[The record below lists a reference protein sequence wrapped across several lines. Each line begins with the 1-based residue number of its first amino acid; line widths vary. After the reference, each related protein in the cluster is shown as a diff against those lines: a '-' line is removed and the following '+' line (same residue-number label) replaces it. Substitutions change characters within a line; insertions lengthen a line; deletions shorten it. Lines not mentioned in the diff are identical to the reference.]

1 MTNLSN
7 YRYVVFL
14 KTICLLL
21 ISICNITQPL
31 FGQDKK
37 YQGAEIRTSETF
49 LYGKFEVRMRSF
61 ENSGMLS
68 SFFTFYDNP
77 DFVNN
82 WNEIDIEILGRY
94 NNEVQFNVITPGP
107 SGRAA
112 HEKRHILPYNPHEDF
127 HTYAFIWTPEFI
139 AFEVDQK
146 EVYRDSGPHIKDMNK
161 PQKLM
166 MNIWISHWEEW
177 TGPWIEGKFPLV
189 ASYDY
194 VKYYAYTPNKSDS
207 LTLQWE
213 DNFDKW
219 NFSKW
224 QFASHTFEGN
234 LVQFTED
241 NKSFKD
247 GKLELKITKSINP
260 IAEEQQQEIVKG
272 ALILE
277 SGYIKKNKVHLFFSN
292 KLDKKSGKN
301 LANYSIDGQIIEKIT
316 FFTNYESTKEEV
328 ILHLPKETSFATP
341 LKVDVKNLIDI
352 YKQELPAAS
361 INILEK

>member
-1 MTNLSN
+1 MNKFFKSTI
-7 YRYVVFL
+7 FL
-14 KTICLLL
+14 FLCIAL
-21 ISICNITQPL
+21 IINSAH
-31 FGQDKK
+31 GQDKK
-37 YQGAEIRTSETF
+37 YLGAEIRTSEAF
-49 LYGKFEVRMRSF
+49 LYGKFEVRMRSA

-112 HEKRHILPYNPHEDF
+112 HEHRHVLPYNPHEEL
-127 HTYAFIWTPEFI
+127 HTYAFVWTPEFI

-146 EVYRDSGPHIKDMNK
+146 EVYRDNGPHIKDMNK
-161 PQKLM
+161 AQKIM
-166 MNIWISHWEEW
+166 MNIWISHWDEW

-194 VKYYAYTPNKSDS
+194 VKYYAYTPEKPDS
-207 LTLQWE
+207 LTLKWE
-213 DNFDKW
+213 DHFDRW
-219 NFSKW
+219 NFSRW
-224 QFASHTFEGN
+224 QFATHTFEGN

-247 GKLELKITKSINP
+247 GILNLKITKAFSSIAQEN
-260 IAEEQQQEIVKG
+260 QQESSKV

-301 LANYSIDGQIIEKIT
+301 IANYSIEGQTIEKIT

-328 ILHLPKETSFATP
+328 ILHLPKEASISTP
-341 LKVDVKNLIDI
+341 LQIKVSNLVDI
-352 YKQELPAAS
+352 YEQQLTESS
-361 INILEK
+361 INVTKK